1 MVEGTIKQVTSMID
15 EAVTAANDARKAA
28 EDAAQDAQAPEE
40 PPALAETVVIDV
52 IDDESVE
59 ESTPEVKDAQDQDKQ
74 VEDKEFDPAEKIA
87 QLEEQLEHEKKEYL
101 FLMADMEN
109 LRRRTAREKIDIVKN
124 GTENA
129 MRDLLPVVD
138 DFERALDAIN
148 KGGDLDSLKE
158 GVELIYNKFVK
169 YLESQHVTAIE
180 STGKD
185 FDTDVHDAVTMFPGD
200 PSMKGKVIDTTIK
213 GYMIN
218 DKVLRH
224 AKVVVGS

>member
-1 MVEGTIKQVTSMID
+1 MSKKNKKNQPE
-15 EAVTAANDARKAA
+15 EAKAVQ
-28 EDAAQDAQAPEE
+28 QDAVQDEE
-40 PPALAETVVIDV
+40 LLKEEQEQPQEQENET
-52 IDDESVE
+52 E
-59 ESTPEVKDAQDQDKQ
+59 E
-74 VEDKEFDPAEKIA
+74 DPAKKIA
-87 QLEEQLEHEKKEYL
+87 KLEEAIEHEKKEYL
-101 FLMADMEN
+101 FLMADFEN
-109 LRRRTAREKIDIVKN
+109 FRKRTIKEKADLIKN
-124 GTENA
+124 GAEGA
-129 MRDLLPVVD
+129 MRDLLPVID
-138 DFERALDAIN
+138 DLERALEAIN

-169 YLESQHVTAIE
+169 YLERQHVTAID

-185 FDTDVHDAVTMFPGD
+185 FDTDVHEAVTMFPASD

>member
-1 MVEGTIKQVTSMID
+1 MSKKNKKNQNE
-15 EAVTAANDARKAA
+15 EAKV
-28 EDAAQDAQAPEE
+28 AQEE
-40 PPALAETVVIDV
+40 I
-52 IDDESVE
+52 
-59 ESTPEVKDAQDQDKQ
+59 QDQEALNTEQ
-74 VEDKEFDPAEKIA
+74 QAKENEQTAPDDPEKKIA
-87 QLEEQLEHEKKEYL
+87 DLEAQVEHEKKEYL
-101 FLMADMEN
+101 FLMADFEN
-109 LRRRTAREKIDIVKN
+109 FRKRTLKEKADLIKN
-124 GTENA
+124 GAESA

-138 DFERALDAIN
+138 DLERAIDAIN

-158 GVELIYNKFVK
+158 GVDLIYNKFVK
-169 YLESQHVTAIE
+169 YLESQHVKAID

-185 FDTDVHDAVTMFPGD
+185 FDTDVHEAVTMFPAPD

>member
-1 MVEGTIKQVTSMID
+1 MSKKNKKNQNEEAKAAQQEAQVEETLAPEQQTDEKQVTD
-15 EAVTAANDARKAA
+15 NEAV
-28 EDAAQDAQAPEE
+28 EEVSPE
-40 PPALAETVVIDV
+40 
-52 IDDESVE
+52 
-59 ESTPEVKDAQDQDKQ
+59 QR
-74 VEDKEFDPAEKIA
+74 IA

-101 FLMADMEN
+101 FLMADFEN
-109 LRRRTAREKIDIVKN
+109 FRKRTLKEKADLIKN
-124 GTENA
+124 GAESA

-138 DFERALDAIN
+138 DLERALDAIN

-158 GVELIYNKFVK
+158 GVDLIYNKFVK
-169 YLESQHVTAIE
+169 YLESQHVTAID

-185 FDTDVHDAVTMFPGD
+185 FDTDLHEAVTMFPAPD
-200 PSMKGKVIDTTIK
+200 PSMKGKIIDTTIK

>member
-1 MVEGTIKQVTSMID
+1 MSKKNKKNQSEEAKEAQQEVLNEEKDPQQQAQEQMD
-15 EAVTAANDARKAA
+15 E
-28 EDAAQDAQAPEE
+28 
-40 PPALAETVVIDV
+40 ETVEDV
-52 IDDESVE
+52 
-59 ESTPEVKDAQDQDKQ
+59 DK
-74 VEDKEFDPAEKIA
+74 KIA
-87 QLEEQLEHEKKEYL
+87 DLEQQLEHEKKEYL
-101 FLMADMEN
+101 FLMSDFEN
-109 LRRRTAREKIDIVKN
+109 FRRRTAREKAELIKN
-124 GTENA
+124 GAESA

-138 DFERALDAIN
+138 DLERALDAIN

-158 GVELIYNKFVK
+158 GVDLIYNKFVK
-169 YLESQHVTAIE
+169 YLESQHVTAID

-185 FDTDVHDAVTMFPGD
+185 FDTDVHDAVTMFPAPD

>member
-1 MVEGTIKQVTSMID
+1 MPKKNKKNQNEEAKASQEEVLNEENVKQQD
-15 EAVTAANDARKAA
+15 Q
-28 EDAAQDAQAPEE
+28 AQDAD
-40 PPALAETVVIDV
+40 ETLDC
-52 IDDESVE
+52 
-59 ESTPEVKDAQDQDKQ
+59 DK
-74 VEDKEFDPAEKIA
+74 KIA
-87 QLEEQLEHEKKEYL
+87 QLEAELEQEKKSYL
-101 FLMADMEN
+101 FLMADFDN
-109 LRRRTAREKIDIVKN
+109 FRKRTIKEKADILKN
-124 GTENA
+124 GAESA

-138 DFERALDAIN
+138 DLERALDAIN
-148 KGGDLDSLKE
+148 KGGDIDSLKE

-169 YLESQHVTAIE
+169 YLESQHVKAID

-185 FDTDVHDAVTMFPGD
+185 FDTDVHEAVTMFPAPD